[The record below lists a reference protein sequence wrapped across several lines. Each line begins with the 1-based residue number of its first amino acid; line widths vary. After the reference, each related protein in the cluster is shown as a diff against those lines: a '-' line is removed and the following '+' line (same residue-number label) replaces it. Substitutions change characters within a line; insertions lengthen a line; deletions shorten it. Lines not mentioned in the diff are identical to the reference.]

1 MFSDQDILKA
11 IKKKDLVIT
20 PFDKNNLNPASYTF
34 HLGSKFLL
42 IAGGRKIDP
51 LYDSPLDL
59 YNSYEGEYWLKP
71 HDFILAETLE
81 RVTVGK
87 KIGMF
92 FDGSS
97 TLGRLGIT
105 IHITASAIQTGH
117 GAIKPRKITL
127 EVKNLAKNTIKL
139 TPGMPFGKGLF
150 FKLNTPAS
158 FLDDLRDKYSL
169 QDGVGGPLALTK
181 KYKK

>member
-20 PFDKNNLNPASYTF
+20 PFDKKSLNPASYTF
-34 HLGSKFLL
+34 HLGDNFLL
-42 IAGGRKIDP
+42 TDGGRKIDP
-51 LYDSPLDL
+51 LYDSPVDL

-71 HDFILAETLE
+71 NEFLLTETLE
-81 RVTVGK
+81 RVTVGR
-87 KIGMF
+87 KIGML

-97 TLGRLGIT
+97 TLARLGVT
-105 IHITASAIQTGH
+105 VHITANAIQTGH
-117 GAIKPRKITL
+117 GARSPRKITL
-127 EVKNLAKNTIKL
+127 EVKNLSKNTIKL

-158 FLDDLRDKYSL
+158 FLDDLRSNYSD
-169 QDGVGGPLALTK
+169 QEGVGGPLALTK
-181 KYKK
+181 KYKR